1 MQNPIDLKVLF
12 ATLLTIAVTV
22 IRAGDCNPL
31 SGEIRIGK
39 DETEYQ
45 TVAEAVAAL
54 KCGGVSGPVTFLIED
69 GTYPEK
75 LDLSAI
81 QGASAQNTVSFESAR
96 GNSSDVVLTS
106 SSPDAEYT
114 LRLYSA
120 GFVTFSNITIE
131 NRTGHTGNTVKIDGA
146 CRKIRFNNVSFNGS
160 ERPVTGANNAVIYC
174 APGDVKSE
182 LSFEDCSINNGS
194 TGIYMGGSG
203 GQDNRTSITGC
214 LFFNQY
220 ESAVT
225 LYNENAPVLTN
236 NVISSVSTYKE
247 YRGLYLNDIKPYM
260 VVSNNVINAVNGV
273 YGIVLNN
280 CEGTPDQYATL
291 SNNAVNV
298 GGEGTMYGIYL
309 SGTTDNV
316 VLNFNRIKLTPGKVV
331 AANQG
336 FYKNAGSGANINLLN
351 DIFFDLN
358 TGGYTIIGNTYKDFF
373 NQLPAQSNPSLNMG
387 ANGISIEKVMPANK

>member
-1 MQNPIDLKVLF
+1 MRNPLHLRVYLC
-12 ATLLTIAVTV
+12 ALLTVAITTAY
-22 IRAGDCNPL
+22 AGSCTPL
-31 SGEIRIGK
+31 SGEIKIGK

-45 TVAEAVAAL
+45 TIAEAVAAL

-81 QGASAQNTVSFESAR
+81 TGVSAQNTVSFESAR
-96 GNSSDVVLTS
+96 GNSSDVIITS

-120 GFVTFSNITIE
+120 SNITFSNITIE

-146 CRKIRFNNVSFNGS
+146 CRKLRFNNVVFNGA
-160 ERPVTGANNAVIYC
+160 ERAATGANTAVIYST
-174 APGDVKSE
+174 PDNVKSDI
-182 LSFEDCSINNGS
+182 SFEDCSVNNGS
-194 TGIYMGGSG
+194 IGIYKGGSTAP
-203 GQDNRTSITGC
+203 DTRTNIAGC

-220 ESAVT
+220 ETAIA
-225 LYNENAPVLTN
+225 LYNETSPVLTN
-236 NVISSVSTYKE
+236 NVVSSVSTYRE
-247 YRGLYLNDIKPYM
+247 YRGMHLNGIKPYM

-273 YGIVLNN
+273 YGIVLND
-280 CEGTPDQYATL
+280 CEGTTDQYAMV

-298 GGEGTMYGIYL
+298 GGDGMMYGIYL
-309 SGTTDNV
+309 SGVTDNV
-316 VLNFNRIKLTPGKVV
+316 VLNFNRVKLTPGKVN

-336 FYKNAGSGANINLLN
+336 YYKNAGSGANINLLN

-358 TGGYTIIGNTYKDFF
+358 TGGYTIIGNTYKDYF
-373 NQLPAQSNPSLNMG
+373 NQLPAQSNPALNMG
-387 ANGISIEKVMPANK
+387 ANGISIEKVMPADK